1 METQYI
7 IILVLVALVAMSAY
21 FSATETAFSTF
32 NRIRIKNMAAQGD
45 KRAALVLHLSED
57 YDRLLSTILIG
68 NNIVNIASASLAT
81 IIFTQAFGDMG
92 VTLSTVVMTV
102 VVLIFGEISPTSLAK
117 DHPERFSMFSA
128 PALRICCVVLKPL
141 NFLFAQWK
149 KLLGRLFKSGNDAGV
164 TEEELLTLVE
174 EAQQEGGIDTQAGEL
189 IRSAIEFDDL
199 DAVDICTPRTEIA
212 GIADTAT
219 PEEIMSAF
227 MDNTYSRLP
236 VYHEDLDHI
245 IGVLHQRDFFKLI
258 LREHQ
263 PLTDVLYTVPFIPPT
278 VKISQLLQQLQQS
291 KSHMAIVLDE
301 YGGTLGLITLE
312 DIIEELVGE
321 IWDEHDQ
328 VVQDFE
334 PLGGDNYRVLGSA
347 DVDDLFELAGLDEEV
362 EFNSVN
368 GWIADYLGRIP
379 RVGDTF
385 QYQNLDVSVLKADG
399 RRVLEAKVHI
409 GPQAAPQ
416 TED

>member
-1 METQYI
+1 
-7 IILVLVALVAMSAY
+7 
-21 FSATETAFSTF
+21 
-32 NRIRIKNMAAQGD
+32 
-45 KRAALVLHLSED
+45 
-57 YDRLLSTILIG
+57 
-68 NNIVNIASASLAT
+68 
-81 IIFTQAFGDMG
+81 
-92 VTLSTVVMTV
+92 
-102 VVLIFGEISPTSLAK
+102 
-117 DHPERFSMFSA
+117 
-128 PALRICCVVLKPL
+128 
-141 NFLFAQWK
+141 
-149 KLLGRLFKSGNDAGV
+149 
-164 TEEELLTLVE
+164 
-174 EAQQEGGIDTQAGEL
+174 
-189 IRSAIEFDDL
+189 
-199 DAVDICTPRTEIA
+199 
-212 GIADTAT
+212 
-219 PEEIMSAF
+219 MSAF

-399 RRVLEAKVHI
+399 RRVLEAKGHI